1 MSKIGIRVSEG
12 SEILSVSTDDETIT
26 EAFVE
31 FGEGGQ
37 VQFQDVNCDPTYISE
52 LEARCCF
59 TSDDL
64 PDPDSD
70 PAE

>member
-12 SEILSVSTDDETIT
+12 SEILQISTDDETIS

-31 FGEGGQ
+31 YGEGGT
-37 VQFQDVNCDPTYISE
+37 VEFQEVTCDPTYISE
-52 LEARCCF
+52 LEAKCCF

-64 PDPDSD
+64 PDPDQT
-70 PAE
+70 AE